1 MRRKAFLVIAA
12 TALSLG
18 AIGTASS
25 ADLPRRAAP
34 APAYAPPP
42 APLYNWRSCYVGLNA
57 GGVWGRM
64 NDDWTAN
71 SGFADPARIDAN
83 GSGDLDGAGFIGGG
97 QVGCNWQ
104 WGPSFV
110 WGVEADI
117 QYTGLD
123 ESRDVFVPA
132 SGGITAETFHSDF
145 ESKWLATFRGRFG
158 WLVNPAVMLYATGGL
173 AVAEIKVNDSVFFD
187 SSNTF
192 NAVSDSRTRIGWTA
206 GGGVEW
212 MFLPQWSVKAEY
224 LFVDLS
230 GFDTVSANSNPV
242 AFPNSFI
249 VHDHDLKEHIVR
261 AGVNFHF

>member
-71 SGFADPARIDAN
+71 SGFSDPARIDAN
-83 GSGDLDGAGFIGGG
+83 GSGDLDGTGFVGGG

-132 SGGITAETFHSDF
+132 SFPIGAETFHSDF